1 MYKRLFGVWALFALA
16 GLFSFYGCGGGDNGG
31 GPAPVPADLDSA
43 YQELTSLMGEMIDTI
58 SSGNEMHPE
67 DYDFSGLH
75 GVFRNYEQT
84 HPSDPKSSFGAAL
97 TSLLTLST
105 SDDLNALLDTITAM
119 GNGGFPKWRV
129 IPNPTKMSSRR
140 EFFTF
145 PTELPATGIDKNFIA
160 QSYVAL
166 MVRAISNPPK
176 FSEIQQM
183 IRDDFIP
190 AIDNAS
196 RYMDK
201 VLDDPNFVFWVTPEM
216 MGETS
221 DSIEI
226 DRADFLVFAAG
237 LRVIQS
243 FFHLAVAY
251 NVDIPS
257 YDLTG
262 IEYIFDQ
269 SNQWMS
275 LHPDGRTQMTSART
289 SFLDAIGFAH
299 DAISALQNEP
309 FTDPD
314 QSNDLIVV
322 DWSPTEYEEAYMV
335 LDTVEAYLTTTQTI
349 YADFDGDGGT
359 EMLNVDM
366 SSLFDNPIDGIFSL
380 LPPYTSAIGAVEDT
394 VWYYWWYW
402 DGYEYREDS
411 VISYIDEYYAVI
423 ITWDADTFNEWIF
436 PNPSINGLFPDV
448 SSDIEFKSLFGMTP
462 DMWQKQ
468 MRLDLNFSL

>member
-1 MYKRLFGVWALFALA
+1 M
-16 GLFSFYGCGGGDNGG
+16 
-31 GPAPVPADLDSA
+31 
-43 YQELTSLMGEMIDTI
+43 
-58 SSGNEMHPE
+58 
-67 DYDFSGLH
+67 
-75 GVFRNYEQT
+75 
-84 HPSDPKSSFGAAL
+84 
-97 TSLLTLST
+97 
-105 SDDLNALLDTITAM
+105 
-119 GNGGFPKWRV
+119 
-129 IPNPTKMSSRR
+129 
-140 EFFTF
+140 
-145 PTELPATGIDKNFIA
+145 
-160 QSYVAL
+160 
-166 MVRAISNPPK
+166 
-176 FSEIQQM
+176 
-183 IRDDFIP
+183 
-190 AIDNAS
+190 
-196 RYMDK
+196 
-201 VLDDPNFVFWVTPEM
+201 
-216 MGETS
+216 
-221 DSIEI
+221 
-226 DRADFLVFAAG
+226 
-237 LRVIQS
+237 
-243 FFHLAVAY
+243 
-251 NVDIPS
+251 
-257 YDLTG
+257 
-262 IEYIFDQ
+262 
-269 SNQWMS
+269 
-275 LHPDGRTQMTSART
+275 
-289 SFLDAIGFAH
+289 
-299 DAISALQNEP
+299 QNEP